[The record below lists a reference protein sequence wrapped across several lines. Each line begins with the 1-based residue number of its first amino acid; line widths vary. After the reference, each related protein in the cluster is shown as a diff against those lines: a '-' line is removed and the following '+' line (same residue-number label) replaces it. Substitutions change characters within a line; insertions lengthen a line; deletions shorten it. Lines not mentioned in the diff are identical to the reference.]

1 MQADFCEMGFESV
14 EQYVN
19 EVKEIERENERR
31 RQEYERRK
39 RIQEQNLRK
48 IEAARA
54 ISLEELNEEKLNE
67 KPKISRVDRRTSH
80 LTLIQTLLRIQI
92 TVQA

>member
-1 MQADFCEMGFESV
+1 MQADFREMGFESV

-19 EVKEIERENERR
+19 EVEEIERENERR

-48 IEAARA
+48 IEAART
-54 ISLEELNEEKLNE
+54 IFLEELNEEKLNE
-67 KPKISRVDRRTSH
+67 KPKISRVDRWTSH